1 MRLVS
6 HSRSRRRRSDD
17 PSDFRLR
24 GFEDLVQ
31 VPFQELRSRPVHSA
45 FGKADDLPSH
55 GVELIAVAEVF
66 TQPRTNLQAV
76 FRVDAKVPA
85 VEQGVDIGSEQQAVV
100 EPVLAAKR

>member
-1 MRLVS
+1 M
-6 HSRSRRRRSDD
+6 DT
-17 PSDFRLR
+17 
-24 GFEDLVQ
+24 
-31 VPFQELRSRPVHSA
+31 VHSA

-100 EPVLAAKR
+100 EPVLAASGDGAYMRGLQNRRDVRSAYRTASMIGVQDNRLE